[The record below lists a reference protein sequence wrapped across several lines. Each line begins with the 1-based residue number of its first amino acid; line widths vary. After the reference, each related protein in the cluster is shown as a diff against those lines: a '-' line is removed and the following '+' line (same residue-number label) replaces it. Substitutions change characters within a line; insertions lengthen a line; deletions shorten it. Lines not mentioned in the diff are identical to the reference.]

1 MGRLVSVPKWDGS
14 GEVTKRVPDDV
25 LGAWPIGTGGGTRFQ
40 LPGEWFV
47 DHEPR
52 VSRRRF
58 RDLPYALWE
67 SGADPSGGAAYR
79 GGGATLDEVLHTWR
93 KLTGRLREGD
103 VKEVFGALRE
113 AYSRSVL
120 KLLAEDP
127 SRIPRGKT
135 REQEAED
142 WVNRV
147 LKAVSEQDSRHW
159 IAKSRNP
166 QLAQAAAEAGI
177 KTSQDL
183 QRIVREA
190 RAQGVGTWT

>member
-1 MGRLVSVPKWDGS
+1 MGRLVAVPKWDGS
-14 GEVTKRVPDDV
+14 GAVQKRVPDDV
-25 LGAWPIGTGGGTRFQ
+25 VSAWPVGTGGGTRFQ

-52 VSRRRF
+52 VGRRHF
-58 RDLPYALWE
+58 RDHPYTLYE
-67 SGADPSGGAAYR
+67 SGAAPGGGAALR
-79 GGGATLDEVLHTWR
+79 GSAESLDEMMHLWR

-103 VKEVFGALRE
+103 VKELFTTLRDAYRHAVLDALT
-113 AYSRSVL
+113 
-120 KLLAEDP
+120 KDP
-127 SRIPRGKT
+127 ARIPPGRT
-135 REQEAED
+135 REEEAEA

-166 QLAQAAAEAGI
+166 QLARAAAEAGI
-177 KTSQDL
+177 KSSQDL

-190 RAQGVGTWT
+190 RAQGIGTWT